1 MFHYFVQVCMYL
13 ISPRFRGNEP
23 KKTGAHST
31 RARTRGQNY
40 LSPITVYQTRSGRI
54 EPRKWKIL
62 GRTRDPSLCEKEALE
77 PRKRK
82 HWSPGR
88 GNTETM
94 KRNNGAFGNGGP
106 RALEKEN
113 LKLRKRNVEGKKHLG
128 LRKKETIDL
137 LTKKP
142 WSH

>member
-1 MFHYFVQVCMYL
+1 MWSGDREQEEEN
-13 ISPRFRGNEP
+13 IGTKPW
-23 KKTGAHST
+23 ST
-31 RARTRGQNY
+31 EILEENLG
-40 LSPITVYQTRSGRI
+40 L
-54 EPRKWKIL
+54 EPRMWKIL
-62 GRTRDPSLCEKEALE
+62 EKNRDLSLREKEALK

-82 HWSPGR
+82 HWSPGKVKK
-88 GNTETM
+88 TETM
-94 KRNNGAFGNGGP
+94 QRNNEAFGNGHP

-113 LKLRKRNVEGKKHLG
+113 LKLRKRNVDGMIHLG